1 MSEPVRKTS
10 AENVRHKSASEQR
23 GRARHRCNFE
33 AFYRSNRCGSAVG
46 WLADVRDIS
55 ATGIGLRVR
64 RRFDPGSMLF
74 VELINR
80 QDESTHLLPV
90 TVIHATET
98 ENSQWLLGCT
108 FARTLTDTELAEL
121 VIDQPRG
128 RIFA

>member
-23 GRARHRCNFE
+23 GRARHHCNFE

-55 ATGIGLRVR
+55 ATGIGLRLN

-74 VELINR
+74 IELISK
-80 QDESTHLLPV
+80 QDESSHLLPV
-90 TVIHATET
+90 TVVHATQT
-98 ENSQWLLGCT
+98 DDSHWVLGCT
-108 FARTLTDTELAEL
+108 FARTLTNAELAEL
-121 VIDQPRG
+121 VLDQPRG